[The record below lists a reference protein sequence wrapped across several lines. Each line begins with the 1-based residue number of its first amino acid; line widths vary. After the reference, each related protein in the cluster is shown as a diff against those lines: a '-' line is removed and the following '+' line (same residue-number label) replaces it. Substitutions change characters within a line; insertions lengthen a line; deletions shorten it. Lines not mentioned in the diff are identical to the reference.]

1 MSPSPA
7 PPCPGAQSR
16 VIPQVSP
23 WHSWPK
29 GPAQLKPGR
38 GPRKPE
44 LRALTQ
50 GGPQLPQTFPRL
62 PNPQVTQTWTSSLC
76 LAWGRTGPSPAPA
89 GASEAAGRVQ
99 VSWNTRS
106 FSPSWPP
113 RVHSRLS
120 CFAQAFPSPGV
131 HHIPLRIATS
141 PSKPVVP
148 ILGCIGNHLG
158 HLLKNPNA
166 LVAHRTNSIRMSGA
180 RNQASAFEKNPK

>member
-1 MSPSPA
+1 MQPNQMIKQCLKINDQIAKGEKKYRTIRRLLQNIRASTN
-7 PPCPGAQSR
+7 
-16 VIPQVSP
+16 
-23 WHSWPK
+23 HS
-29 GPAQLKPGR
+29 
-38 GPRKPE
+38 
-44 LRALTQ
+44 
-50 GGPQLPQTFPRL
+50 
-62 PNPQVTQTWTSSLC
+62 SSL
-76 LAWGRTGPSPAPA
+76 LGSQEEFKLQH
-89 GASEAAGRVQ
+89 EAAGRVQ

-166 LVAHRTNSIRMSGA
+166 LVAHRSNSIRMSGA